1 MALDDQ
7 DRADIASMIQQA
19 VTSTR
24 PARAAGAPAEQGGR
38 ARARSDWDGMSG
50 NDQRLFMRDIVD
62 ERLSELDKDYDLQ
75 ETKARNKEL
84 AARVQE
90 LEAGGKK
97 SRRPAAGAGP
107 VPGRATQEEEKAP
120 TVFTRAYV
128 ALFGQPP
135 TRAEQ

>member
-7 DRADIASMIQQA
+7 DRADIASMIEQA

-24 PARAAGAPAEQGGR
+24 PARGAGAPAEQGR
-38 ARARSDWDGMSG
+38 ARARSDWDGMSS

-97 SRRPAAGAGP
+97 SRRPAAGP
-107 VPGRATQEEEKAP
+107 VPGRAPQEEEKAP